1 MSCMYM
7 QRWNKKIDGWSEEE
21 EKKDD
26 IGKKVILKKKTHRV
40 VVQLAEL
47 MHYVDIC
54 IMYE

>member
-26 IGKKVILKKKTHRV
+26 IGKKLILKKNVPCCRS
-40 VVQLAEL
+40 AR
-47 MHYVDIC
+47 
-54 IMYE
+54 